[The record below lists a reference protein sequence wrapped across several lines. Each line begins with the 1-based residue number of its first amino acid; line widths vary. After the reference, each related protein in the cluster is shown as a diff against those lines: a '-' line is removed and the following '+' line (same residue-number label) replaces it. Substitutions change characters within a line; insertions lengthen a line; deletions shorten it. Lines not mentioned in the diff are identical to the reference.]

1 MDPQEARKI
10 MGDKTKQVL
19 AREIWQLKIKA
30 NVKMINKLYHIYENT
45 NYQETRSILNN
56 FGWYIAMIYIRSSS
70 QQNACGIRYEMNI
83 QRIRIATIHRE
94 RFLMAPIS
102 QAIMQSDD

>member
-1 MDPQEARKI
+1 MHTNGIITHPTSQTLKHELMNQMDPQEARKI

-45 NYQETRSILNN
+45 NCQETRSILNN
-56 FGWYIAMIYIRSSS
+56 F
-70 QQNACGIRYEMNI
+70 
-83 QRIRIATIHRE
+83 
-94 RFLMAPIS
+94 
-102 QAIMQSDD
+102 